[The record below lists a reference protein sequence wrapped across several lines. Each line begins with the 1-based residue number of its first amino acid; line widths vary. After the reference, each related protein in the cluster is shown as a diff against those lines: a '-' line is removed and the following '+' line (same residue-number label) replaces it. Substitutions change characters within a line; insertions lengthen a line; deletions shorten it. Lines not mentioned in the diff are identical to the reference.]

1 MFTGLGTTGEGYG
14 LQETRIWGHYFFGG
28 WGWVIDWLLK
38 AKP

>member
-28 WGWVIDWLLK
+28 WGLGYGLVPK
-38 AKP
+38 G